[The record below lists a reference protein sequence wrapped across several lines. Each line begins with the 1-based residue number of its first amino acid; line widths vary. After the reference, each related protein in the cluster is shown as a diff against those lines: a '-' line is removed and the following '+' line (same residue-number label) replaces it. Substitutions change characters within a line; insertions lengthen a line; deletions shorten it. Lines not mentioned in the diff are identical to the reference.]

1 MPMCFVEAPQ
11 GLPPDVKRKLHEEL
25 YDAIFEARHIPDI
38 RTFIREYSPENV
50 GQDARI
56 CLAER
61 ARRAGVE
68 VKRDIFPEQQH
79 TFQMCTGRAPE
90 ANQAISKIADWA
102 RPKLGHAE
110 LDRSAE

>member
-1 MPMCFVEAPQ
+1 
-11 GLPPDVKRKLHEEL
+11 
-25 YDAIFEARHIPDI
+25 
-38 RTFIREYSPENV
+38 
-50 GQDARI
+50 
-56 CLAER
+56 
-61 ARRAGVE
+61 VE
-68 VKRDIFPEQQH
+68 VKLDIFPEQQH

>member
-25 YDAIFEARHIPDI
+25 YDAIFEAHHIPDI

-50 GQDARI
+50 GQDSRI

-68 VKRDIFPEQQH
+68 VKLDIFPEQQH

-90 ANQAISKIADWA
+90 ANQAISKMQTG
-102 RPKLGHAE
+102 RKLGHAE